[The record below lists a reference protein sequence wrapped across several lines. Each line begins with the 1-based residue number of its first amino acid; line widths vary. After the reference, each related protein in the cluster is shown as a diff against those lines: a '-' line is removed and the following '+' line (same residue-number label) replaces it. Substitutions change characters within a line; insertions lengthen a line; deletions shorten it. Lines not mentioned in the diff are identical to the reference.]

1 MNTPK
6 TQDEHTIHALNIHG
20 TFFERKCIELIS
32 QTEKWEVI
40 TSNFPVEY
48 PPPNGPMRGKESSL
62 DIWAR
67 KSIAPDI
74 YVDILVE
81 CKKANPAFVNWVFFP
96 KNNATSK
103 NNLGFFSIENKTANG
118 IKSINAH
125 IQQGNTTLKI
135 VKDAREVRGSYKDYK
150 EKNLTKTGNEAI
162 DTASYQITL
171 ATMAIQ
177 AKETGII
184 DKIHRMSMPS
194 PWSKKTY
201 IPMIVTTANLLIIN
215 YSPKNIDEGNGEIS
229 LDKAS
234 LVEVDQLIY
243 EYPTP
248 VHLQHTPLISNHF
261 DKNRMDEF
269 SRTHII
275 IVNSKKLVKFL
286 NENLD

>member
-1 MNTPK
+1 MNSPK
-6 TQDEHTIHALNIHG
+6 TQDEHIIHALNIHG
-20 TFFERKCIELIS
+20 TFFERKCIDLIS

-67 KSIAPDI
+67 KSLNLDA

-81 CKKANPAFVNWVFFP
+81 CKKANPEFVNWVFFP
-96 KNNATSK
+96 KGETSSLNNFR
-103 NNLGFFSIENKTANG
+103 LFSIQEEMDKERKTING
-118 IKSINAH
+118 MLQPGSTRLTI
-125 IQQGNTTLKI
+125 TTE
-135 VKDAREVRGSYKDYK
+135 AREVRGDYK
-150 EKNLTKTGNEAI
+150 RHISGNLTKTSNAAI
-162 DTASYQITL
+162 NDASYQVTL
-171 ATMAIQ
+171 ASMAIQ
-177 AKETGII
+177 SKEL
-184 DKIHRMSMPS
+184 KIMKSIFNPS
-194 PWSKKTY
+194 PWKRKTY
-201 IPMIVTTANLLIIN
+201 VPMIVTTANLFTIN
-215 YSPKNIDEGNGEIS
+215 YSPENIDEGNGEIS

-248 VHLQHTPLISNHF
+248 VHLQHTPLKSNHF
-261 DKNRMDEF
+261 DINRMDDF